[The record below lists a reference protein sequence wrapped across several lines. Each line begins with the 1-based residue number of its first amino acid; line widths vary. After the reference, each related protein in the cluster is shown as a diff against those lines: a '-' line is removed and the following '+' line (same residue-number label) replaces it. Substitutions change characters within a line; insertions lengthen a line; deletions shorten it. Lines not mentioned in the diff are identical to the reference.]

1 MFDQIWKICKFCTK
15 NLPKPSHPCERR
27 DLQKNDFWFLN
38 KSKEGFLW
46 GLVGLVLVIGMKQIY
61 QQVSEEIKTN
71 SPSQPCQLN

>member
-15 NLPKPSHPCERR
+15 NLPKPSHPCQRR

-46 GLVGLVLVIGMKQIY
+46 GLVFGFGDWYEADLSTSLRRD
-61 QQVSEEIKTN
+61 
-71 SPSQPCQLN
+71 